1 MKSAAL
7 LTGLGLLASLGLA
20 SPVTSEYTSVRE
32 APFGYKPG
40 SKESIEN
47 LKDKVENIVWLILEN
62 RFVCPCVGH
71 MLNEQRLPGFQ
82 LVAREG
88 KH

>member
-1 MKSAAL
+1 MKSTAL

-62 RFVCPCVGH
+62 RFVCPYDIH
-71 MLNEQRLPGFQ
+71 MWNNKFLNSACGM
-82 LVAREG
+82 
-88 KH
+88 

>member
-7 LTGLGLLASLGLA
+7 FTGISLLASLGLA

-32 APFGYKPG
+32 APFGYKAG
-40 SKESIEN
+40 SQESIEN

-62 RFVCPCVGH
+62 RLVRPCDSH
-71 MLNEQRLPGFQ
+71 MWNKQTP
-82 LVAREG
+82 
-88 KH
+88 